1 MFTRFSFSNA
11 LLLGSLF
18 TLSLA
23 TTSCGQQ
30 PTQAATPAATAPGS
44 PAQLVSFTTA
54 TLPIQG
60 MSCGSCASNV
70 KRTLKG
76 LDGVSTV
83 EVSLEQRNATVAYD
97 PKKVQPAQIQAAVTK
112 AGYKAGTLTAVAGK

>member
-1 MFTRFSFSNA
+1 MFTRFPFPKA

-23 TTSCGQQ
+23 TTACGQQ
-30 PTQAATPAATAPGS
+30 TPKQAPAAATGT
-44 PAQLVSFTTA
+44 PAQAVNFTLA
-54 TLPIQG
+54 TLPIEG

-76 LDGVSTV
+76 MDGVSTV
-83 EVSLEQRNATVAYD
+83 DVSLEQRNATVAYD
-97 PKKVQPAQIQAAVTK
+97 PNKVKPEQIQAAVNK
-112 AGYKAGTLTAVAGK
+112 AGYKAGALTAAGK

>member
-1 MFTRFSFSNA
+1 MFALHITKAA
-11 LLLGSLF
+11 LLGTLF

-23 TTSCGQQ
+23 TTACGQQ
-30 PTQAATPAATAPGS
+30 TPKQAPATATGTPA
-44 PAQLVSFTTA
+44 QVVNFTLA
-54 TLPIQG
+54 TLPIEG
-60 MSCGSCASNV
+60 MSCGSCVSNM

-97 PKKVQPAQIQAAVTK
+97 PKKVKPEQIQAAVNK
-112 AGYKAGTLTAVAGK
+112 AGYKAGALTAAGK